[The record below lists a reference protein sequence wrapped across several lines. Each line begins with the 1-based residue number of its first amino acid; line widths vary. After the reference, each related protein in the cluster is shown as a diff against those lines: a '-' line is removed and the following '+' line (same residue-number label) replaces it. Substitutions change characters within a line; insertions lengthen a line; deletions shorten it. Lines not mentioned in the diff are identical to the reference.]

1 MNKSGSKSGKN
12 WKANSLFPE
21 LSSLKY
27 CFVLKI
33 QRHRILSTTIE
44 YVNKVGTYAYF
55 ANFGKYFVYCELVKT
70 SKPELS
76 DVLVTS

>member
-27 CFVLKI
+27 CFENSKAY
-33 QRHRILSTTIE
+33 TE
-44 YVNKVGTYAYF
+44 YYRVRQQSRYAYF
-55 ANFGKYFVYCELVKT
+55 ASFGKYFVYCELVKT

-76 DVLVTS
+76 DVLVPS

>member
-33 QRHRILSTTIE
+33 QRHTLSTIE

-76 DVLVTS
+76 DVLVPS

>member
-1 MNKSGSKSGKN
+1 MNKSGSKSGKD

-27 CFVLKI
+27 CFENSKAYN
-33 QRHRILSTTIE
+33 E
-44 YVNKVGTYAYF
+44 YVNKVGTYAHF